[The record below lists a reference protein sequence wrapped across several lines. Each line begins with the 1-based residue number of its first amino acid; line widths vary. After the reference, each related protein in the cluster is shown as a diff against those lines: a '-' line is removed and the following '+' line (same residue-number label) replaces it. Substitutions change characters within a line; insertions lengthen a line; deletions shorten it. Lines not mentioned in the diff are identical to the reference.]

1 MPPGLQKDSLN
12 EIIWVHLSKLLN
24 AREKH
29 NPAFHNATL
38 LWWKRVNQRV
48 NEFVGGSG
56 RVEACDMASLR
67 ERAGRFVNY
76 CVILIKTHLSEE
88 ERLVMDEAAWA
99 ALASTIHTHTD
110 GVWMAQ
116 CDDKHTCG
124 TFSLVSKHCT
134 SPYRNTHTHTHPS
147 ADDEVDVSGVIDGEG
162 HEVSV

>member
-1 MPPGLQKDSLN
+1 
-12 EIIWVHLSKLLN
+12 
-24 AREKH
+24 
-29 NPAFHNATL
+29 
-38 LWWKRVNQRV
+38 
-48 NEFVGGSG
+48 
-56 RVEACDMASLR
+56 MASLR

-99 ALASTIHTHTD
+99 VLASTIHTHTD
-110 GVWMAQ
+110 GVRMAQ